1 MSKDEVVEVL
11 QTILDGLTSGKSAED
26 EVAKT
31 KEFFEKELSK
41 VSRENAFYQRIIRL
55 CLINELYVFNMAHS
69 ESEITGFL
77 SGADY
82 FNRQMRSF
90 RELDSKVG
98 NIIPSMDLD
107 SFIKSYLEAAENDPT
122 IKIHKETKYI

>member
-11 QTILDGLTSGKSAED
+11 QTILDGLTSGKSSED

-41 VSRENAFYQRIIRL
+41 VNEENAFYQRIIRL
-55 CLINELYVFNMAHS
+55 CLINELYVFNMTK
-69 ESEITGFL
+69 ITGFL

-98 NIIPSMDLD
+98 NILPSMDLD
-107 SFIKSYLEAAENDPT
+107 SFIKSYLEAAKNDPI
-122 IKIHKETKYI
+122 IKIHRI

>member
-11 QTILDGLTSGKSAED
+11 QTILDGLTSGKSVEN

-31 KEFFEKELSK
+31 KEFFEGELSK

-90 RELDSKVG
+90 RELDRVA
-98 NIIPSMDLD
+98 NIVPSMDFD

-122 IKIHKETKYI
+122 I

>member
-11 QTILDGLTSGKSAED
+11 QTILDGLTSGKSVEN

-41 VSRENAFYQRIIRL
+41 VNEENAFYQRIIRL
-55 CLINELYVFNMAHS
+55 CLINELYLFNMVYS
-69 ESEITGFL
+69 QEITGFL

-82 FNRQMRSF
+82 FNRQMKSF

-98 NIIPSMDLD
+98 NIIPSMDFD
-107 SFIKSYLEAAENDPT
+107 SFIRSYMEAARNNPT